1 MGMIFIPSVFAEIL
15 PPNSSVFSSS
25 FLLLRKTCHCVQ
37 STVTLQQKLR
47 SINSCSPS
55 VLGWAGRKEGHNN
68 MEYYM
73 ECVFDL
79 GFNFLVLCSVIC
91 FGGRLEGLMPTLC
104 TAFGVVTSEQLQM

>member
-1 MGMIFIPSVFAEIL
+1 
-15 PPNSSVFSSS
+15 
-25 FLLLRKTCHCVQ
+25 
-37 STVTLQQKLR
+37 
-47 SINSCSPS
+47 
-55 VLGWAGRKEGHNN
+55 

-79 GFNFLVLCSVIC
+79 GFSFLVLCSVIC